1 MKIKNINNI
10 IPVNYDALM
19 YIRWLA
25 TDSMNASQTARELF
39 SGYYDTTSSSYP
51 NLVAQINTYI
61 DQVTIDITKIKE
73 YMASLPPVDNLISS
87 TKQNLNKLEVKQ

>member
-1 MKIKNINNI
+1 MKINDTKNI

-19 YIRWLA
+19 YIKWLS
-25 TDSMNASQTARELF
+25 TDAMNTSQTARELF
-39 SGYYDTTSSSYP
+39 NGYYDTTNPSYS

-73 YMASLPPVDNLISS
+73 YMASLPPTSRAILS
-87 TKQNLNKLEVKQ
+87 TDQIN